1 MKYTFNKKA
10 LLEEILALGLPKGLT
25 EEILALG
32 LPKGLTLTIV
42 HKCKGFGLDKVLI
55 NSNHGIQIVSRYKAE
70 YHKNRFT
77 GRYNKTNILNGDWLK
92 VDAEYNGLQ
101 VIDLR
106 E

>member
-1 MKYTFNKKA
+1 MQYKIKKKA
-10 LLEEILALGLPKGLT
+10 LLEEV
-25 EEILALG
+25 LALG

-77 GRYNKTNILNGDWLK
+77 GRYNTTNILNTAWLNLDDK
-92 VDAEYNGLQ
+92 YNGLQ

-106 E
+106 Q

>member
-1 MKYTFNKKA
+1 MNKKA
-10 LLEEILALGLPKGLT
+10 LLN
-25 EEILALG
+25 EILALG

-55 NSNHGIQIVSRYKAE
+55 KSNHGIEIVSKHIAE

-77 GRYNKTNILNGDWLK
+77 GRYNKTNILNTAWLNL
-92 VDAEYNGLQ
+92 DAEYNGLQ

-106 E
+106 

>member
-1 MKYTFNKKA
+1 MKYKMKKKA
-10 LLEEILALGLPKGLT
+10 LLEEV
-25 EEILALG
+25 LALG

-55 NSNHGIQIVSRYKAE
+55 NSNHGIEIVSKYVAE

-77 GRYNKTNILNGDWLK
+77 GRYNKTNILNTAWLSLDDK
-92 VDAEYNGLQ
+92 YNGLQ

-106 E
+106 Q

>member
-1 MKYTFNKKA
+1 MKYKMKKKA
-10 LLEEILALGLPKGLT
+10 LLEEV
-25 EEILALG
+25 LALG

-55 NSNHGIQIVSRYKAE
+55 NSNHGIEIVSKYIAE

-77 GRYNKTNILNGDWLK
+77 GRYNKTNILNTAWLSL
-92 VDAEYNGLQ
+92 DDRHNGLQ

-106 E
+106 Q

>member
-1 MKYTFNKKA
+1 MKYKMKKKA
-10 LLEEILALGLPKGLT
+10 LLEEV
-25 EEILALG
+25 LALG

-55 NSNHGIQIVSRYKAE
+55 KSNHGIEIVSKHIAE

-77 GRYNKTNILNGDWLK
+77 GRYNKTNILNTAWLNLDDK
-92 VDAEYNGLQ
+92 YNGLQ

-106 E
+106 Q